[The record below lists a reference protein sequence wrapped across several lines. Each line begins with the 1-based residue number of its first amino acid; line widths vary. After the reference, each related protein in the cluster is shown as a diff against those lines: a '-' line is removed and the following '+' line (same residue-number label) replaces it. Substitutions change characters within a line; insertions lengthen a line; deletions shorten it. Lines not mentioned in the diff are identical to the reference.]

1 MKIFTK
7 ISFLILTLLPLL
19 TCFNTAAAEDECK
32 ASAGYGFVCGP
43 KNAEDLVLVPGTDDW
58 IIASGMAAGAGLY
71 LINAGDKSWNR
82 IYPSGASRTQQDMKV
97 YGDCPGAP
105 DPDNFQTHG
114 LNIRRGEDGHS
125 TLYAVSHGGREAIEV
140 FDVDAGGGQPVLT
153 WTGCVLMPQDL
164 AANSVAS
171 FSDGSLVATVLVMPG
186 KSANDSVA
194 GKSTGAVFQWSPGN
208 DGFELIKGS
217 ELPAN
222 NGIEVSADGK
232 EIYVVSSGLS
242 TIIAFSY
249 SNPTTPL
256 RTTRRLPITPD
267 NVHMGSDGR
276 LITAGMV
283 NEDATCGS
291 IKDPATFDLE
301 KIAACSRPMMA
312 FTIDPATMLDTVL
325 MRGPVSPAFSNAT
338 MVLPVGNEIWIGSFS
353 SDRIA
358 YRSRSNPGN

>member
-1 MKIFTK
+1 MKILTRIMFLFTTL
-7 ISFLILTLLPLL
+7 FLLLNW
-19 TCFNTAAAEDECK
+19 CNAGAAEDECK
-32 ASAGYGFVCGP
+32 VSGGYGFVCGP
-43 KNAEDLVLVPGTDDW
+43 INAEDLVLVPGTDW
-58 IIASGMAAGAGLY
+58 VIASGMAQDAGLY
-71 LINAGDKSWNR
+71 LVNATDKSWDR
-82 IYPSGASRTQQDMKV
+82 IYPSEATGTQQDMAV
-97 YGDCPGAP
+97 YGNCPGAP
-105 DPDNFQTHG
+105 DADNFQTHG
-114 LNIRRGEDGHS
+114 LNIRLGADGHS

-140 FDVDAGGGQPVLT
+140 FDVEADDDRPTVT
-153 WTGCVLMPQDL
+153 WKGCVLMPEGL

-208 DGFELIKGS
+208 DGFELIRGS

-242 TIIAFSY
+242 TIIAFSH
-249 SNPTTPL
+249 SNPTIPL

-312 FTIDPATMLDTVL
+312 FTIDPETMLDTEL
-325 MRGPVSPAFSNAT
+325 MRGPAHPAFSNAT
-338 MVLPVGNEIWIGSFS
+338 MVLPVDNEIWIGSFS
-353 SDRIA
+353 STRIA
-358 YRSRSNPGN
+358 YRTRD